1 MFEQLFDALAKAALD
16 SAINS
21 VNVASAGPMHQP
33 AEPENLQGLAAKYRN
48 YSKKASK

>member
-1 MFEQLFDALAKAALD
+1 MFEQLFDALAQAALD
-16 SAINS
+16 SAINA
-21 VNVASAGPMHQP
+21 VHVASAGTMHQP

>member
-21 VNVASAGPMHQP
+21 VNVASACRAGK
-33 AEPENLQGLAAKYRN
+33 LTGSC
-48 YSKKASK
+48 SKIP